1 MSKRYFFA
9 AVLALLVC
17 INMGA
22 HVASVFFKQQTLFSQ
37 PRIGAD
43 SVDSHVF
50 ANEVPPPGN
59 FAVVLWQMGSNA
71 AKARVN
77 WDVGQYTGF
86 RPTGDNVAWYQRGS
100 NKNTNSTAVQLKD
113 RTVGI
118 WLNTANIACSSEVIP
133 IVAQY
138 DWPSN
143 TLIYPWQDREN
154 VLSIAFEMQIPFAER
169 RGEGQA
175 YVTAPFLFH
184 DTSLNKAFWLNL
196 QIFDFREP
204 LPEQVIHDAC
214 VECTNQPI
222 VVSSFTKNT
231 HFGRIASGSALFSAV
246 PWHGFRYFE
255 YRISAAEFTRIIA
268 ALRENTGQVWSF
280 EFGHYRLTHVN
291 INPEIYAPCQQG
303 DGKIGLSV
311 RSITVALE
319 KELRFFP

>member
-71 AKARVN
+71 AKASVN

-86 RPTGDNVAWYQRGS
+86 RPTGDNVARYQRGS
-100 NKNTNSTAVQLKD
+100 NNNTNSTAVQLKN

-154 VLSIAFEMQIPFAER
+154 ILSLAFEMQIPFAER
-169 RGEGQA
+169 IWRRAG
-175 YVTAPFLFH
+175 LC
-184 DTSLNKAFWLNL
+184 D
-196 QIFDFREP
+196 
-204 LPEQVIHDAC
+204 C
-214 VECTNQPI
+214 
-222 VVSSFTKNT
+222 SFS
-231 HFGRIASGSALFSAV
+231 IS
-246 PWHGFRYFE
+246 RYFFGQSVLVQ
-255 YRISAAEFTRIIA
+255 SAGF
-268 ALRENTGQVWSF
+268 
-280 EFGHYRLTHVN
+280 
-291 INPEIYAPCQQG
+291 
-303 DGKIGLSV
+303 
-311 RSITVALE
+311 
-319 KELRFFP
+319 